1 LNIKGKGMY
10 IENRKNV
17 FKNFKSVKEVVTDDK
32 TKEIYTNIF
41 SLNGEEFYQA
51 NILGPNNF
59 VSMGVGIFQLKSL
72 IDNFSSYKFT
82 ISKSGEMLI
91 LSFTPIKNDDFL
103 YIGRLILDQADF
115 GLYELNFNLTPS
127 QNTMKSVKNLKY
139 KIEKEKT
146 IIRNSKINGNYNLL
160 YYQYDI
166 VYKGLNG
173 KIKNA
178 FVHKKDFIKPIDITL
193 EKPILFNS
201 YTLEFKE

>member
-1 LNIKGKGMY
+1 
-10 IENRKNV
+10 
-17 FKNFKSVKEVVTDDK
+17 
-32 TKEIYTNIF
+32 
-41 SLNGEEFYQA
+41 
-51 NILGPNNF
+51 
-59 VSMGVGIFQLKSL
+59 
-72 IDNFSSYKFT
+72 
-82 ISKSGEMLI
+82 MLI

-160 YYQYDI
+160 YYQYDF

-173 KIKNA
+173 KIKNEV
-178 FVHKKDFIKPIDITL
+178 FHQEDFIKPIDITL